1 MKTNKEKIFDYIVDY
16 SKEFKTLE
24 DDTPKFD
31 TRFLSEKLNMQ
42 RTNISSVLNQLVEEG
57 KLSKTNGRPVMFYL
71 SDEQNTELDNLSF
84 SNIIGSDLSL
94 KETLQLTKAAITY
107 PIRIPH
113 VLYIGEK
120 GVGVKTISEK
130 VFDFACSQR
139 ILKKNSAFKAIDC
152 LHFDKNQMNE
162 RSFWQKNFES
172 IKDGLLLV
180 KNADKISI
188 NMITDISNMLIEKK
202 ELKFILI
209 VHVKNADSISI
220 FKDYFN
226 FVVNIPPLE
235 KRTLE
240 ERYQFIEKFFKEE
253 ALKLEKNIDV
263 NYGLMQCLMLYP
275 CIDNLIELKS
285 NIQFGVA
292 NALVRFKRNKTIVLE
307 LSDLPASVRKGLL
320 LIRDKIHEIDQVLDK
335 NVNYIF
341 TKEQTLQSRS
351 KKIGT
356 DIYQKIDFDYK
367 ALGQITVLKDAEEFV
382 FANIEYNL
390 NDYLNKITENID
402 GEKLKTIVSE
412 KLYQITNEFIQ
423 TASIKFNRV
432 YSNKVFLGICLHF
445 NNAIISNRTKQ
456 RISNE
461 KVMNIIEQYDEEYL
475 YSRKFIKK
483 LQDEFNVRFSLDE
496 SVLLTLLI
504 ANDKNQISKNREVI
518 TLIIMHGDNTATS
531 ISQVVKKLMPINNL
545 QAFDLSLDD
554 DIETSYELLKKKI
567 IDVNQGS
574 GILALYD
581 MGSIQ
586 VMLNSIKDET
596 GIDIKSIEVPIP
608 LLAISSCKSS
618 EEGKSLEDIYQHLSH
633 EYSGFAYSRMQSKDI
648 VIVLSSVHENNS
660 DSIKRYLQTLED
672 YRDYQILAFNITD
685 KQNLI
690 DKINEVQIK
699 GNVVG
704 IVGTY
709 NPDIFNLKYVDYSH
723 LPNVHTIHELFAET
737 KDDFDVLDYLV
748 KQFDIF
754 KKDELNRTLI
764 PFIESLQ
771 KIYHMSFSEDTRLGL
786 LIHMECLIDRLQKK
800 YASSVNFNINTI
812 KEKYSKE
819 YGLVSQSLYPLE
831 EGYNVKLSDGDKATI
846 IEIIINS
853 KKEK

>member
-1 MKTNKEKIFDYIVDY
+1 MKTNKDKIFDYIVDY

-94 KETLQLTKAAITY
+94 KETIQLTKAAITY

-120 GVGVKTISEK
+120 GVGIKTISEK
-130 VFDFACSQR
+130 IFDFACSQR
-139 ILKKNSAFKAIDC
+139 ILKKNSAFKVIDC

-162 RSFWQKNFES
+162 TSFWQKNCEG

-209 VHVKNADSISI
+209 VHVKSADSISI

-235 KRTLE
+235 NRTLE

-253 ALKLEKNIDV
+253 ALKLDKNIEV

-320 LIRDKIHEIDQVLDK
+320 LIRDNIHEIDQILEK

-351 KKIGT
+351 KKNDT

-382 FANIEYNL
+382 FANIEHNL

-402 GEKLKTIVSE
+402 GEKIKTIVSE

-461 KVMNIIEQYDEEYL
+461 KVMSIIEQYDEEYL

-483 LQDEFNVRFSLDE
+483 LQDEFNVKFSLDE

-518 TLIIMHGDNTATS
+518 TLIIMHGENTATS
-531 ISQVVKKLMPINNL
+531 ISKVVRKLMPINNL

-608 LLAISSCKSS
+608 LLAITACKSS
-618 EEGKSLEDIYQHLSH
+618 EEGKSLEDIYQHLAN
-633 EYSGFAYSRMQSKDI
+633 EYSGFAYSRIQNKDI
-648 VIVLSSVHENNS
+648 IIVLSSVHENNS

-748 KQFDIF
+748 EQFDIF

-771 KIYHMSFSEDTRLGL
+771 KIFHMSFSQDTRLGL
-786 LIHMECLIDRLQKK
+786 IIHMGCLIDRLQKK

-812 KEKYSKE
+812 KERYSKE

>member
-139 ILKKNSAFKAIDC
+139 ILKKNSAFKVIDC

-226 FVVNIPPLE
+226 FIVNIPPLE

-253 ALKLEKNIDV
+253 ALKLEKNIEV

-285 NIQFGVA
+285 NIRFGVA
-292 NALVRFKRNKTIVLE
+292 NALVRFKRNKIIVLE

-320 LIRDKIHEIDQVLDK
+320 LIRDKIHEIDQVLEK

-351 KKIGT
+351 KKNDT

-382 FANIEYNL
+382 FANIEHNL
-390 NDYLNKITENID
+390 NEYLNKITENRD
-402 GEKLKTIVSE
+402 GEKIKTIISE

-432 YSNKVFLGICLHF
+432 YSNKTFLGICLHF

-461 KVMNIIEQYDEEYL
+461 KVMSIIEQYDEEYL

-483 LQDEFNVRFSLDE
+483 LQDEFNVKFSLDE

-531 ISQVVKKLMPINNL
+531 ISKVVKKLMPINNL

-608 LLAISSCKSS
+608 LLAISACKSS
-618 EEGKSLEDIYQHLSH
+618 EEGKSLEDIYQHLAN

-748 KQFDIF
+748 EQFDIF
-754 KKDELNRTLI
+754 KKDELNQTLI

-771 KIYHMSFSEDTRLGL
+771 KIFHMSFSEDTRLGL
-786 LIHMECLIDRLQKK
+786 LIHMGCLIDRLQKK

>member
-139 ILKKNSAFKAIDC
+139 ILKKNSAFKVIDC

-226 FVVNIPPLE
+226 FIVNIPPLE

-253 ALKLEKNIDV
+253 ALKLEKNIEV

-285 NIQFGVA
+285 NIRFGVA

-320 LIRDKIHEIDQVLDK
+320 LIRDKIHEIDQVLEK

-351 KKIGT
+351 KKNDT

-382 FANIEYNL
+382 FANIEHNL
-390 NDYLNKITENID
+390 NEYLNKITENRD
-402 GEKLKTIVSE
+402 GEKIKTIVSE

-432 YSNKVFLGICLHF
+432 YSNKSFLGICLHF

-461 KVMNIIEQYDEEYL
+461 KVMSIIEQYDEEYL

-483 LQDEFNVRFSLDE
+483 LQDEFNVKFSLDE

-531 ISQVVKKLMPINNL
+531 ISKVVKKLMPINNL

-608 LLAISSCKSS
+608 LLAISACKSS
-618 EEGKSLEDIYQHLSH
+618 EEGKSLEDIYQHLAN
-633 EYSGFAYSRMQSKDI
+633 EYSGFSYSRMQSKDI

-748 KQFDIF
+748 EQFDIF
-754 KKDELNRTLI
+754 KKDELNQTLI

-771 KIYHMSFSEDTRLGL
+771 KIFHMSFSEDTRLGL
-786 LIHMECLIDRLQKK
+786 LIHMGCLIDRLQKK

>member
-139 ILKKNSAFKAIDC
+139 ILKKNSAFKVIDC

-320 LIRDKIHEIDQVLDK
+320 LIRDKIHEIDQVLEK

-382 FANIEYNL
+382 FANIEHNL

-402 GEKLKTIVSE
+402 GEKIKTIVSE

-456 RISNE
+456 RISHE
-461 KVMNIIEQYDEEYL
+461 KVMSIIEQYDEEYL

-483 LQDEFNVRFSLDE
+483 LQDEFNVKFSLDE

-531 ISQVVKKLMPINNL
+531 ISKVVKKLMPINKL

-618 EEGKSLEDIYQHLSH
+618 EEGKSLEDIYQHLAH

-786 LIHMECLIDRLQKK
+786 LIHMGCLIDRLQKK

-846 IEIIINS
+846 IEIIMNS

>member
-139 ILKKNSAFKAIDC
+139 ILKKNSAFKVIDC

-748 KQFDIF
+748 EQFDIF

-771 KIYHMSFSEDTRLGL
+771 KIFHMSFSEDTRLGL
-786 LIHMECLIDRLQKK
+786 LIHMGCLIDRLQKK

-831 EGYNVKLSDGDKATI
+831 EGYNVKLSDGDKVTI
-846 IEIIINS
+846 IEIIMNS

>member
-139 ILKKNSAFKAIDC
+139 ILKKNSAFKVIDC

-483 LQDEFNVRFSLDE
+483 LQDEFNVKFSLDE

>member
-57 KLSKTNGRPVMFYL
+57 KLSKINGRPVMFYL

-139 ILKKNSAFKAIDC
+139 ILKKNSAFKVIDC

-253 ALKLEKNIDV
+253 ALKLEKNIEV

-285 NIQFGVA
+285 NIRFGVA

-320 LIRDKIHEIDQVLDK
+320 LIRDKIHEIDQVLEK

-382 FANIEYNL
+382 FANIEHNL

-402 GEKLKTIVSE
+402 GEKIKTIVSE

-445 NNAIISNRTKQ
+445 NNAIISHRTKQ
-456 RISNE
+456 RISHE
-461 KVMNIIEQYDEEYL
+461 KVMSIIEQYDEEYL

-483 LQDEFNVRFSLDE
+483 LQDEFNVKFSLDE

-531 ISQVVKKLMPINNL
+531 ISKVVKKLMPINNL

-618 EEGKSLEDIYQHLSH
+618 EEGKSLEDIYQHLAH

-748 KQFDIF
+748 EQFDIF

-771 KIYHMSFSEDTRLGL
+771 KIFHMSFSEDTRLGL
-786 LIHMECLIDRLQKK
+786 LIHMGCLIDRLQKK

-831 EGYNVKLSDGDKATI
+831 EGYDVKLSDGDKATI
-846 IEIIINS
+846 IEIIMNS

>member
-57 KLSKTNGRPVMFYL
+57 KLSKINGRPVMFYL

-235 KRTLE
+235 KRTFE

-253 ALKLEKNIDV
+253 ALQLNKNIEV

-285 NIQFGVA
+285 NIRFGVA

-320 LIRDKIHEIDQVLDK
+320 LIRDKIHEIDQVLNK

-351 KKIGT
+351 KKNDT

-382 FANIEYNL
+382 FANIEHNL

-402 GEKLKTIVSE
+402 GEKIKTIVSE

-445 NNAIISNRTKQ
+445 NNAIISHRTKQ
-456 RISNE
+456 RISHE
-461 KVMNIIEQYDEEYL
+461 KVMSIIEQYDEEYL

-483 LQDEFNVRFSLDE
+483 LQDEFNVKFSLDE

-531 ISQVVKKLMPINNL
+531 ISKVVKKLMPINNL

-596 GIDIKSIEVPIP
+596 GIDIKSIEIPIP

-618 EEGKSLEDIYQHLSH
+618 EEGKSLEDIYQHLAH

-748 KQFDIF
+748 EQFDIF

-771 KIYHMSFSEDTRLGL
+771 KIFHMSFSEDTRLGL
-786 LIHMECLIDRLQKK
+786 LIHMGCLIDRLQKK

-831 EGYNVKLSDGDKATI
+831 EGYNVKLSDGDKVTI
-846 IEIIINS
+846 IEIIMNS

>member
-139 ILKKNSAFKAIDC
+139 ILKKNSAFKVIDC

-188 NMITDISNMLIEKK
+188 NMFTDISNMLIEKK

-226 FVVNIPPLE
+226 FIVNIPPLE

-253 ALKLEKNIDV
+253 ALKLEKNIEV

-285 NIQFGVA
+285 NIRFGVA

-320 LIRDKIHEIDQVLDK
+320 LIRDKIHEIDQVLEK

-351 KKIGT
+351 KKNDT

-382 FANIEYNL
+382 FANIEHNL
-390 NDYLNKITENID
+390 NEYLNKITENRD
-402 GEKLKTIVSE
+402 VEKIKTIVSE

-432 YSNKVFLGICLHF
+432 YSNKAFLGICLHF

-461 KVMNIIEQYDEEYL
+461 KVMSIIEQYDEEYL

-483 LQDEFNVRFSLDE
+483 LQDEFNVKFSLDE

-531 ISQVVKKLMPINNL
+531 ISKVVKKLMPINNL

-608 LLAISSCKSS
+608 LLAISACKSS
-618 EEGKSLEDIYQHLSH
+618 EEGKSLEDIYQHLAN

-748 KQFDIF
+748 EQFDIF
-754 KKDELNRTLI
+754 KKDELNQTLI

-771 KIYHMSFSEDTRLGL
+771 KIFHMSFSENTRLGL
-786 LIHMECLIDRLQKK
+786 LIHMGCLIDRLQKK

>member
-139 ILKKNSAFKAIDC
+139 ILKKNSAFKVIDC

-162 RSFWQKNFES
+162 RSFWQKNFEG

-253 ALKLEKNIDV
+253 ALKLEKNIEV

-285 NIQFGVA
+285 NIRFGVA

-320 LIRDKIHEIDQVLDK
+320 LIRDKIHEINQVLEK

-351 KKIGT
+351 KKNDT

-382 FANIEYNL
+382 FANIEHNL

-402 GEKLKTIVSE
+402 GEKIKTIVSE

-461 KVMNIIEQYDEEYL
+461 KVMSIIEQYDEEYL

-483 LQDEFNVRFSLDE
+483 LQDEFNVKFSLDE

-531 ISQVVKKLMPINNL
+531 ISKVVKKLMPINNL

-608 LLAISSCKSS
+608 LLAISACKSS
-618 EEGKSLEDIYQHLSH
+618 EEGKSLEDIYQHLAN

-748 KQFDIF
+748 EQFDIF

-771 KIYHMSFSEDTRLGL
+771 KIFHMTFSEDTRLGL
-786 LIHMECLIDRLQKK
+786 LIHMGCLIDRLQKK

>member
-94 KETLQLTKAAITY
+94 KETFQLTKAAITY

-139 ILKKNSAFKAIDC
+139 ILKKNSAFKVIDC

-253 ALKLEKNIDV
+253 ALKLEKNIEV

-285 NIQFGVA
+285 NIRFGVA

-320 LIRDKIHEIDQVLDK
+320 LIREKIHEINQVLEK

-351 KKIGT
+351 KKNDT

-382 FANIEYNL
+382 FANIEHNL

-402 GEKLKTIVSE
+402 GEKIKTIVSE

-461 KVMNIIEQYDEEYL
+461 KVMSIIEQYDEEYL

-483 LQDEFNVRFSLDE
+483 LQDEFNVKFSLDE

-531 ISQVVKKLMPINNL
+531 ISKVVKKLMPINNL

-608 LLAISSCKSS
+608 LLAISACKSS
-618 EEGKSLEDIYQHLSH
+618 EEGKSLEDIYQHLAN

-748 KQFDIF
+748 EQFDIF

-771 KIYHMSFSEDTRLGL
+771 KIFHMTFSEDTRLGL
-786 LIHMECLIDRLQKK
+786 LIHMGCLIDRLQKK

-819 YGLVSQSLYPLE
+819 YELVSQSLYPLE

>member
-139 ILKKNSAFKAIDC
+139 ILKKNSAFKVIDC

-226 FVVNIPPLE
+226 FIVNIPPLE

-253 ALKLEKNIDV
+253 ALKLEKNIEV

-285 NIQFGVA
+285 NIRFGVA

-307 LSDLPASVRKGLL
+307 LSDLPANVRKGLL
-320 LIRDKIHEIDQVLDK
+320 LIRDKIHEIDQVLEK

-351 KKIGT
+351 KKNDT

-382 FANIEYNL
+382 FANIEHNL
-390 NDYLNKITENID
+390 NEYLNKITENRD
-402 GEKLKTIVSE
+402 GEKIKTIVSE

-432 YSNKVFLGICLHF
+432 YSNKTFLGICLHF

-461 KVMNIIEQYDEEYL
+461 KVMSIIEQYDEEYL

-483 LQDEFNVRFSLDE
+483 LQDEFNVKFSLDE

-531 ISQVVKKLMPINNL
+531 ISKVVKKLMPINNL

-608 LLAISSCKSS
+608 LLAISACKSS
-618 EEGKSLEDIYQHLSH
+618 EEGKSLEDIYQHLAN

-748 KQFDIF
+748 EQFDIF
-754 KKDELNRTLI
+754 KKDELNQTLI

-771 KIYHMSFSEDTRLGL
+771 KIFHMSFSEDTRLGL
-786 LIHMECLIDRLQKK
+786 LIHMGCLIDRLQKK

>member
-57 KLSKTNGRPVMFYL
+57 KLSKINGRPVMFYL

-139 ILKKNSAFKAIDC
+139 ILKKNSAFKVIDC

-253 ALKLEKNIDV
+253 ALKLEKNIEV

-285 NIQFGVA
+285 NIRFGVA

-320 LIRDKIHEIDQVLDK
+320 LIRDKIHEIDQVLEK

-382 FANIEYNL
+382 FANIEHNL

-402 GEKLKTIVSE
+402 GEKIKTIVSE

-456 RISNE
+456 RISHE
-461 KVMNIIEQYDEEYL
+461 KVMSIIEQYDEEYL

-483 LQDEFNVRFSLDE
+483 LQDEFNVKFSLDE

-531 ISQVVKKLMPINNL
+531 ISKVVKKLMPINNL

-618 EEGKSLEDIYQHLSH
+618 EEGKSLEDIYQHLAH
-633 EYSGFAYSRMQSKDI
+633 EYSGFAYLRMQSKDI

-748 KQFDIF
+748 EQFDIF

-771 KIYHMSFSEDTRLGL
+771 KIFHMSFSEDTRLGL
-786 LIHMECLIDRLQKK
+786 LIHMGCLIDRLQKK

-831 EGYNVKLSDGDKATI
+831 EGYDVKLSDGDKATI
-846 IEIIINS
+846 IEIIMNS

>member
-139 ILKKNSAFKAIDC
+139 ILKKNSAFKVIDC

-253 ALKLEKNIDV
+253 ALKLEKNIEV

-285 NIQFGVA
+285 NIRFGVA

-320 LIRDKIHEIDQVLDK
+320 LIRDKIHEIDQVLEK

-382 FANIEYNL
+382 FANIEHNL

-402 GEKLKTIVSE
+402 GEKIKTIVSE

-445 NNAIISNRTKQ
+445 NNAIISHRTKQ
-456 RISNE
+456 RISHE
-461 KVMNIIEQYDEEYL
+461 KVMSIIEQYDEEYL

-483 LQDEFNVRFSLDE
+483 LQDEFNVKFSLDE

-531 ISQVVKKLMPINNL
+531 ISKVVKKLMPINNL

-618 EEGKSLEDIYQHLSH
+618 EEGKSLEDIYQHLAH

-748 KQFDIF
+748 EQFDIF

-771 KIYHMSFSEDTRLGL
+771 KIFHMSFSEDTRLGL
-786 LIHMECLIDRLQKK
+786 LIHMGCLIDRLQKK

-846 IEIIINS
+846 IEIIMNS

>member
-1 MKTNKEKIFDYIVDY
+1 MKTNKDKIFDYIVDY

-94 KETLQLTKAAITY
+94 KETIQLTKAAITY

-120 GVGVKTISEK
+120 GVGIKTISEK
-130 VFDFACSQR
+130 IFDFACSQR
-139 ILKKNSAFKAIDC
+139 ILKKNSAFKVIDC

-162 RSFWQKNFES
+162 TSFWQKNCEG

-188 NMITDISNMLIEKK
+188 NMITDISNMLVEKK

-209 VHVKNADSISI
+209 VHVKSADSISI

-235 KRTLE
+235 SRTLE

-253 ALKLEKNIDV
+253 ALKLDKNIEV

-320 LIRDKIHEIDQVLDK
+320 LIRDNIHEIDQILEK

-351 KKIGT
+351 KKNDT

-382 FANIEYNL
+382 FANIEHNL

-402 GEKLKTIVSE
+402 GEKIKTIVSE

-461 KVMNIIEQYDEEYL
+461 KVMSIIEQYDEEYL

-483 LQDEFNVRFSLDE
+483 LQDEFNVKFSLDE

-518 TLIIMHGDNTATS
+518 TLIIMHGENTATS
-531 ISQVVKKLMPINNL
+531 ISKVVRKLMPINNL

-608 LLAISSCKSS
+608 LLAITACKSS
-618 EEGKSLEDIYQHLSH
+618 EEGKSLEDIYQHLAN
-633 EYSGFAYSRMQSKDI
+633 EYSGFAYSRIQNKDI
-648 VIVLSSVHENNS
+648 IIVLSSVHENNS

-748 KQFDIF
+748 EQFDIF

-771 KIYHMSFSEDTRLGL
+771 KIFHMSFSQDTRLGL
-786 LIHMECLIDRLQKK
+786 IIHMGCLIDRLQKK

-812 KEKYSKE
+812 KERYSKE

>member
-139 ILKKNSAFKAIDC
+139 ILKKNSAFKVIDC

-240 ERYQFIEKFFKEE
+240 ERYQLIEKFFKEE
-253 ALKLEKNIDV
+253 ALKLEKNIEV

-285 NIQFGVA
+285 NIRFGVA

-320 LIRDKIHEIDQVLDK
+320 LIRDKIHEIDQVLEK

-351 KKIGT
+351 KKNDT

-382 FANIEYNL
+382 FANIEHNL

-402 GEKLKTIVSE
+402 GEKIKTIVSE

-456 RISNE
+456 RISHE
-461 KVMNIIEQYDEEYL
+461 KVMSIIEQYDEEYL

-483 LQDEFNVRFSLDE
+483 LQDEFNVKFSLDE

-531 ISQVVKKLMPINNL
+531 ISKVVKKLMPINNL

-618 EEGKSLEDIYQHLSH
+618 EEGKSLEDIYQHLAH

-748 KQFDIF
+748 EQFDIF

-771 KIYHMSFSEDTRLGL
+771 KIFHMSFSEDTRLGL
-786 LIHMECLIDRLQKK
+786 LIHMGCLIDRLQKK

>member
-139 ILKKNSAFKAIDC
+139 ILKKNSAFKVIDC

-253 ALKLEKNIDV
+253 ALKLEKNIEV

-285 NIQFGVA
+285 NIRFGVA

-320 LIRDKIHEIDQVLDK
+320 LIRDKIHEIDQVLEK

-382 FANIEYNL
+382 FANIEHNL

-402 GEKLKTIVSE
+402 GEKIKTIVSE

-456 RISNE
+456 RISHE
-461 KVMNIIEQYDEEYL
+461 KVMSIIEQYDEEYL

-483 LQDEFNVRFSLDE
+483 LQDEFNVKFSLDE

-531 ISQVVKKLMPINNL
+531 ISKVVKKLMPINNL

-618 EEGKSLEDIYQHLSH
+618 EEGKSLEDIYQHLAH

-748 KQFDIF
+748 EQFDIF

-771 KIYHMSFSEDTRLGL
+771 KIFHMSFSEDTRLGL
-786 LIHMECLIDRLQKK
+786 LIHMGCLIDRLQKK
-800 YASSVNFNINTI
+800 YASSVNFNINAI

-831 EGYNVKLSDGDKATI
+831 EGYDVKLSDGDKATI
-846 IEIIINS
+846 IEIIMNS

>member
-139 ILKKNSAFKAIDC
+139 ILKKNSAFKVIDC

-253 ALKLEKNIDV
+253 ALKLEKNIEV

-285 NIQFGVA
+285 NIRFGVA

-320 LIRDKIHEIDQVLDK
+320 LIRDKIHEIDQVLEK

-351 KKIGT
+351 KKNDT
-356 DIYQKIDFDYK
+356 DIYQKLDFDYK

-382 FANIEYNL
+382 FANIEHNL
-390 NDYLNKITENID
+390 NEYLNKITENRD
-402 GEKLKTIVSE
+402 GEKIKTIVSE

-432 YSNKVFLGICLHF
+432 YSNKTFLGICLHF

-461 KVMNIIEQYDEEYL
+461 KVMSIIEQYDEEYL

-483 LQDEFNVRFSLDE
+483 LQDEFNVKFSLDE

-531 ISQVVKKLMPINNL
+531 ISKVVKKLMPINNL

-608 LLAISSCKSS
+608 LLAISACKSS
-618 EEGKSLEDIYQHLSH
+618 EEGKSLEDIYQHLAN

-748 KQFDIF
+748 EQFDIF
-754 KKDELNRTLI
+754 KKDELNQTLI

-771 KIYHMSFSEDTRLGL
+771 KIFHMSFSEDTRLGL
-786 LIHMECLIDRLQKK
+786 LIHMGCLIDRLQKK

>member
-139 ILKKNSAFKAIDC
+139 ILKKNSAFKVIDC

-162 RSFWQKNFES
+162 ESFWQKNFES

-209 VHVKNADSISI
+209 VHVNNADSISI

-235 KRTLE
+235 KRTLK
-240 ERYQFIEKFFKEE
+240 ERYQLIEKFFKEE
-253 ALKLEKNIDV
+253 ALKLEKNIEV

-285 NIQFGVA
+285 NIRFGVA

-320 LIRDKIHEIDQVLDK
+320 LIRDKIHEIDQVLEK

-351 KKIGT
+351 KKNDT

-382 FANIEYNL
+382 FANIEHNL
-390 NDYLNKITENID
+390 NDYLNKITENMD
-402 GEKLKTIVSE
+402 GEKIKTIVSE

-456 RISNE
+456 RISHE
-461 KVMNIIEQYDEEYL
+461 KVMSIIEQYDEEYL

-483 LQDEFNVRFSLDE
+483 LQDEFNVKFSLDE

-531 ISQVVKKLMPINNL
+531 ISKVVKKLMPINNL

-618 EEGKSLEDIYQHLSH
+618 EEGKSLEDIYQHLAH

-748 KQFDIF
+748 EQFDIF

-771 KIYHMSFSEDTRLGL
+771 KIFHMSFSEDTRLGL
-786 LIHMECLIDRLQKK
+786 LIHMGCLIDRLQKK

>member
-57 KLSKTNGRPVMFYL
+57 KLSKINGRPVMFYL

-139 ILKKNSAFKAIDC
+139 ILKKNSAFKVIDC

-226 FVVNIPPLE
+226 FVVNIPSLE
-235 KRTLE
+235 KRTFE

-253 ALKLEKNIDV
+253 ALQLNKNIEV

-285 NIQFGVA
+285 NIRFGVA

-320 LIRDKIHEIDQVLDK
+320 LIRDKIHEIDQVLEK

-382 FANIEYNL
+382 FANIEHNL

-402 GEKLKTIVSE
+402 GEKIKTIVSE

-456 RISNE
+456 RISHE
-461 KVMNIIEQYDEEYL
+461 KVMSIIEQYDEEYL

-483 LQDEFNVRFSLDE
+483 LQDEFNVKFSLDE

-531 ISQVVKKLMPINNL
+531 ISKVVKKLMPINNL

-618 EEGKSLEDIYQHLSH
+618 EEGKSLEDIYQHLAH

-748 KQFDIF
+748 EQFDIF

-771 KIYHMSFSEDTRLGL
+771 KIFHMSFSEDTRLGL
-786 LIHMECLIDRLQKK
+786 LIHMGCLIDRLQKK

-831 EGYNVKLSDGDKATI
+831 EGYDVKLSDGDKATI

>member
-139 ILKKNSAFKAIDC
+139 ILKKNSAFKVIDC

-226 FVVNIPPLE
+226 FIVNIPPLE

-253 ALKLEKNIDV
+253 ALKLEKNIEV

-285 NIQFGVA
+285 NIRFGVA
-292 NALVRFKRNKTIVLE
+292 NALVRFKRNKIIVLE

-320 LIRDKIHEIDQVLDK
+320 LIRDKIHEIDQVLEK

-351 KKIGT
+351 KKNDT

-382 FANIEYNL
+382 FANIEHNL
-390 NDYLNKITENID
+390 NEYLNKITENRD
-402 GEKLKTIVSE
+402 GEKIKTIISE

-423 TASIKFNRV
+423 TASIKFNRIF
-432 YSNKVFLGICLHF
+432 SNKTFLGICLHF

-461 KVMNIIEQYDEEYL
+461 KVMSIIEQYDEEYL

-483 LQDEFNVRFSLDE
+483 LQDEFNVKFSLDE

-531 ISQVVKKLMPINNL
+531 ISKVVKKLMPINNL

-608 LLAISSCKSS
+608 LLAISACKSS
-618 EEGKSLEDIYQHLSH
+618 EEGKSLEDIYQHLAN

-748 KQFDIF
+748 EQFDIF
-754 KKDELNRTLI
+754 KKDELNQTLI

-771 KIYHMSFSEDTRLGL
+771 KIFHMSFSEDTRLGL
-786 LIHMECLIDRLQKK
+786 LIHMGCLIDRLQKK

>member
-139 ILKKNSAFKAIDC
+139 ILKKNSAFKVIDC

-226 FVVNIPPLE
+226 FIVNIPPLE

-253 ALKLEKNIDV
+253 ALKLEKNIEV

-285 NIQFGVA
+285 NIRFGVA

-320 LIRDKIHEIDQVLDK
+320 LIRDKIHEIDQVLEK

-351 KKIGT
+351 KKNDT

-382 FANIEYNL
+382 FANIEHNL
-390 NDYLNKITENID
+390 NEYLNKITENRD
-402 GEKLKTIVSE
+402 GEKIKTIVSE

-432 YSNKVFLGICLHF
+432 YSNKAFLGICLHF

-461 KVMNIIEQYDEEYL
+461 KVMSIIEQYDEEYL

-483 LQDEFNVRFSLDE
+483 LQDEFNVKFSLDE

-531 ISQVVKKLMPINNL
+531 ISKVVKKLMPINNL

-608 LLAISSCKSS
+608 LLAISACKSS
-618 EEGKSLEDIYQHLSH
+618 EEGKSLEDIYQHLAN

-748 KQFDIF
+748 EQFDIF
-754 KKDELNRTLI
+754 KKDELNQTLI

-771 KIYHMSFSEDTRLGL
+771 KIFHMSFSENTRLGL
-786 LIHMECLIDRLQKK
+786 LIHMGCLIGRLQKK

>member
-139 ILKKNSAFKAIDC
+139 ILKKNSAFKVIDC

-253 ALKLEKNIDV
+253 ALQLNKNIEV

-285 NIQFGVA
+285 NIRFGVA

-320 LIRDKIHEIDQVLDK
+320 LIRDKIHEIDRVLEK

-351 KKIGT
+351 KKNDT
-356 DIYQKIDFDYK
+356 DIYKKIDFDYK

-382 FANIEYNL
+382 FANIEHNL
-390 NDYLNKITENID
+390 NDYLNKITENMD
-402 GEKLKTIVSE
+402 GEKIKTIVSE

-456 RISNE
+456 RISHE
-461 KVMNIIEQYDEEYL
+461 KVMSIIEQYDEEYL

-483 LQDEFNVRFSLDE
+483 LQDEFNVKFSLDE

-531 ISQVVKKLMPINNL
+531 ISKVVKKLMPINNL

-608 LLAISSCKSS
+608 LLAISACKSS
-618 EEGKSLEDIYQHLSH
+618 EEGKSLEDIYHHLAN

-748 KQFDIF
+748 EQFDIF

-771 KIYHMSFSEDTRLGL
+771 KIFHMSFSEDTRLGL
-786 LIHMECLIDRLQKK
+786 LIHMGCLIDRLQKK
-800 YASSVNFNINTI
+800 YASSVNFNMNTI

>member
-1 MKTNKEKIFDYIVDY
+1 M
-16 SKEFKTLE
+16 
-24 DDTPKFD
+24 
-31 TRFLSEKLNMQ
+31 
-42 RTNISSVLNQLVEEG
+42 
-57 KLSKTNGRPVMFYL
+57 
-71 SDEQNTELDNLSF
+71 
-84 SNIIGSDLSL
+84 
-94 KETLQLTKAAITY
+94 
-107 PIRIPH
+107 
-113 VLYIGEK
+113 
-120 GVGVKTISEK
+120 
-130 VFDFACSQR
+130 
-139 ILKKNSAFKAIDC
+139 IDC

-235 KRTLE
+235 KRTFE

-253 ALKLEKNIDV
+253 ALQLNNNIEV

-285 NIQFGVA
+285 NIRFGVA

-320 LIRDKIHEIDQVLDK
+320 LIRDKIHEIDQVLEK

-382 FANIEYNL
+382 FANIEHNL

-402 GEKLKTIVSE
+402 GEKIKTIVSE

-445 NNAIISNRTKQ
+445 NNAIISHRTKQ
-456 RISNE
+456 RISHE
-461 KVMNIIEQYDEEYL
+461 KVMSIIEQYDEEYL

-483 LQDEFNVRFSLDE
+483 LQDEFNVKFSLDE

-531 ISQVVKKLMPINNL
+531 ISKVVKKLMPINNL

-586 VMLNSIKDET
+586 VMFNSIKDET

-618 EEGKSLEDIYQHLSH
+618 EEGKSLEDIYQHLAH

-748 KQFDIF
+748 EQFDIF

-771 KIYHMSFSEDTRLGL
+771 KIFHMSFSEDTRLGL
-786 LIHMECLIDRLQKK
+786 LIHMGCLIDRLQKK

>member
-139 ILKKNSAFKAIDC
+139 ILKKNSAFKVIDC

-253 ALKLEKNIDV
+253 ALKLEKNIEV

-285 NIQFGVA
+285 NIRFGVA

-320 LIRDKIHEIDQVLDK
+320 LIRDKIHEIDQVLEK

-351 KKIGT
+351 KKNDT

-382 FANIEYNL
+382 FANIEHNL
-390 NDYLNKITENID
+390 NEYLNKITENRD
-402 GEKLKTIVSE
+402 GEKIKTIVSE

-432 YSNKVFLGICLHF
+432 YSNKTFLGICLHF

-461 KVMNIIEQYDEEYL
+461 KVMSIIEQYDEEYL

-483 LQDEFNVRFSLDE
+483 LQDEFNVKFSLDE

-531 ISQVVKKLMPINNL
+531 ISKVVKKLMPINNL

-608 LLAISSCKSS
+608 LLAISACKSS
-618 EEGKSLEDIYQHLSH
+618 EEGKSLEDIYQHLAN

-748 KQFDIF
+748 EQFDIF
-754 KKDELNRTLI
+754 KKDELNQTLI

-771 KIYHMSFSEDTRLGL
+771 KIFHMSFSEDTRLGL
-786 LIHMECLIDRLQKK
+786 LIHMGCLIDRLQKK

>member
-139 ILKKNSAFKAIDC
+139 ILKKNSAFKVIDC

-226 FVVNIPPLE
+226 FIVNIPPLE

-253 ALKLEKNIDV
+253 ALKLEKNIEV

-285 NIQFGVA
+285 NIRFGVA
-292 NALVRFKRNKTIVLE
+292 NALVRFKRNKSIVLE

-320 LIRDKIHEIDQVLDK
+320 LIRGKIHEIDQVLEK

-351 KKIGT
+351 KKNDT
-356 DIYQKIDFDYK
+356 DIY
-367 ALGQITVLKDAEEFV
+367 E
-382 FANIEYNL
+382 
-390 NDYLNKITENID
+390 
-402 GEKLKTIVSE
+402 
-412 KLYQITNEFIQ
+412 
-423 TASIKFNRV
+423 
-432 YSNKVFLGICLHF
+432 
-445 NNAIISNRTKQ
+445 
-456 RISNE
+456 
-461 KVMNIIEQYDEEYL
+461 
-475 YSRKFIKK
+475 
-483 LQDEFNVRFSLDE
+483 
-496 SVLLTLLI
+496 
-504 ANDKNQISKNREVI
+504 
-518 TLIIMHGDNTATS
+518 
-531 ISQVVKKLMPINNL
+531 P
-545 QAFDLSLDD
+545 
-554 DIETSYELLKKKI
+554 
-567 IDVNQGS
+567 
-574 GILALYD
+574 
-581 MGSIQ
+581 
-586 VMLNSIKDET
+586 
-596 GIDIKSIEVPIP
+596 P
-608 LLAISSCKSS
+608 
-618 EEGKSLEDIYQHLSH
+618 
-633 EYSGFAYSRMQSKDI
+633 
-648 VIVLSSVHENNS
+648 LSS
-660 DSIKRYLQTLED
+660 RQ
-672 YRDYQILAFNITD
+672 
-685 KQNLI
+685 
-690 DKINEVQIK
+690 
-699 GNVVG
+699 
-704 IVGTY
+704 
-709 NPDIFNLKYVDYSH
+709 
-723 LPNVHTIHELFAET
+723 
-737 KDDFDVLDYLV
+737 V
-748 KQFDIF
+748 K
-754 KKDELNRTLI
+754 
-764 PFIESLQ
+764 
-771 KIYHMSFSEDTRLGL
+771 
-786 LIHMECLIDRLQKK
+786 
-800 YASSVNFNINTI
+800 
-812 KEKYSKE
+812 
-819 YGLVSQSLYPLE
+819 
-831 EGYNVKLSDGDKATI
+831 
-846 IEIIINS
+846 
-853 KKEK
+853 

>member
-139 ILKKNSAFKAIDC
+139 ILKKNSAFKVIDC

-188 NMITDISNMLIEKK
+188 NMITDISNILKKKK

-226 FVVNIPPLE
+226 FIVNIPPLE

-253 ALKLEKNIDV
+253 ALKLEKNIEV

-285 NIQFGVA
+285 NIRFGVA
-292 NALVRFKRNKTIVLE
+292 NALVRFKRNKIIVLE

-320 LIRDKIHEIDQVLDK
+320 LIRDKIHEIDQVLEK

-351 KKIGT
+351 KKNDT

-382 FANIEYNL
+382 FANIEHNL
-390 NDYLNKITENID
+390 NEYLNKITENRD
-402 GEKLKTIVSE
+402 GEKIKTIISE

-423 TASIKFNRV
+423 TASIKFNRIF
-432 YSNKVFLGICLHF
+432 SNKTFLGICLHF

-461 KVMNIIEQYDEEYL
+461 KVMSIIEQYDEEYL

-483 LQDEFNVRFSLDE
+483 LQDEFNVKFSLDE

-531 ISQVVKKLMPINNL
+531 ISKVVKKLMPINNL

-608 LLAISSCKSS
+608 LLAISACKSS
-618 EEGKSLEDIYQHLSH
+618 EEGKSLEDIYQHLAN

-748 KQFDIF
+748 EQFDIF
-754 KKDELNRTLI
+754 KKDELNQTLI

-771 KIYHMSFSEDTRLGL
+771 KIFHMSFSEDTRLGL
-786 LIHMECLIDRLQKK
+786 LIHMGCLIDRLQKK

>member
-107 PIRIPH
+107 PTRIPH

-139 ILKKNSAFKAIDC
+139 ILKKNSAFKVIDC

-253 ALKLEKNIDV
+253 ALKLEKNIEV

-285 NIQFGVA
+285 NIRFGVA

-320 LIRDKIHEIDQVLDK
+320 LIRDKIHEIDRVLEK

-351 KKIGT
+351 KKNDT

-367 ALGQITVLKDAEEFV
+367 ALGQITVFKDAEEFV
-382 FANIEYNL
+382 FANIEHNL

-402 GEKLKTIVSE
+402 GEKIKTIVSE

-461 KVMNIIEQYDEEYL
+461 KVMSIIEQYDEEYL

-483 LQDEFNVRFSLDE
+483 LQDEFNVKFSLDE

-531 ISQVVKKLMPINNL
+531 ISKVVKKLMPINNL

-608 LLAISSCKSS
+608 LLAISACKSS
-618 EEGKSLEDIYQHLSH
+618 EEGKSLEDIYHHLAN

-748 KQFDIF
+748 EQFDIF

-771 KIYHMSFSEDTRLGL
+771 KIFHMTFSEDTRLGL
-786 LIHMECLIDRLQKK
+786 LIHMGCLIDRLQKK

>member
-57 KLSKTNGRPVMFYL
+57 KLSKINGRPVMFYL

-139 ILKKNSAFKAIDC
+139 ILKKNSAFKVIDC

-253 ALKLEKNIDV
+253 ALKLEKNIEV

-285 NIQFGVA
+285 NIRFGVA

-320 LIRDKIHEIDQVLDK
+320 LIRDKIHEIDQVLEK

-382 FANIEYNL
+382 FANIEHNL

-402 GEKLKTIVSE
+402 GEKIKTIVSE

-445 NNAIISNRTKQ
+445 NNAIISHRTKQ
-456 RISNE
+456 RISHE
-461 KVMNIIEQYDEEYL
+461 KVMSIIEQYDEEYL

-483 LQDEFNVRFSLDE
+483 LQDEFNVKFSLDE

-531 ISQVVKKLMPINNL
+531 ISKVVKKLMPINNL

-618 EEGKSLEDIYQHLSH
+618 EEGKSLEDIYQHLAH
-633 EYSGFAYSRMQSKDI
+633 EYSGFAYLRMQSKDI

-748 KQFDIF
+748 EQFDIF

-771 KIYHMSFSEDTRLGL
+771 KIFHMSFSEDTRLGL
-786 LIHMECLIDRLQKK
+786 LIHMGCLIDRLQKK

-831 EGYNVKLSDGDKATI
+831 EGYDVKLSDGDKATI
-846 IEIIINS
+846 IEIIMNS

>member
-139 ILKKNSAFKAIDC
+139 ILKKNSAFKVIDC

-846 IEIIINS
+846 IEIIMNS

>member
-139 ILKKNSAFKAIDC
+139 ILKKNSAFKVIDC

-253 ALKLEKNIDV
+253 ALKLEKNIEV

-285 NIQFGVA
+285 NIRFGVA

-320 LIRDKIHEIDQVLDK
+320 LIRDKIHEIDQVLEK

-483 LQDEFNVRFSLDE
+483 LQDEFNVKFSLDE

-618 EEGKSLEDIYQHLSH
+618 EEGKSLEDIYQHLAH

-748 KQFDIF
+748 EQFDIF

-771 KIYHMSFSEDTRLGL
+771 KIFHMSFSEDTRLGL
-786 LIHMECLIDRLQKK
+786 LIHMGCLIDRLQKK

-846 IEIIINS
+846 IEIIMNS

>member
-139 ILKKNSAFKAIDC
+139 ILKKNSAFKVIDC

-226 FVVNIPPLE
+226 FIVNIPPLE

-253 ALKLEKNIDV
+253 ALKLEKNIEV

-285 NIQFGVA
+285 NIRFGVA

-320 LIRDKIHEIDQVLDK
+320 LIRDKIHEIDQVLEK

-351 KKIGT
+351 KKNDT

-382 FANIEYNL
+382 FANIEHNL
-390 NDYLNKITENID
+390 NEYLNKITENRD
-402 GEKLKTIVSE
+402 GEKIKTIVSE

-432 YSNKVFLGICLHF
+432 YSNKTFLGICLHF

-461 KVMNIIEQYDEEYL
+461 KVMSIIEQYDEEYL

-483 LQDEFNVRFSLDE
+483 LQDEFNVKFSLDE

-531 ISQVVKKLMPINNL
+531 ISKVVKKLMPINNL

-608 LLAISSCKSS
+608 LLAISACKSS
-618 EEGKSLEDIYQHLSH
+618 EEGKSLEDIYQHLAN

-748 KQFDIF
+748 EQFDIF
-754 KKDELNRTLI
+754 KKDELNQTLI

-771 KIYHMSFSEDTRLGL
+771 KIFHMSFSEDTRLGL
-786 LIHMECLIDRLQKK
+786 LIHMGCLIDRLQKK

>member
-139 ILKKNSAFKAIDC
+139 ILKKNSAFKVIDC

-226 FVVNIPPLE
+226 FIVNIPPLE

-253 ALKLEKNIDV
+253 ALKLEKNIEV

-285 NIQFGVA
+285 NIRFGVA

-320 LIRDKIHEIDQVLDK
+320 LIRDKIHEIDQVLEK

-351 KKIGT
+351 KKNDT

-382 FANIEYNL
+382 FANIEHNL
-390 NDYLNKITENID
+390 NEYLNKITENRD
-402 GEKLKTIVSE
+402 GEKIKTIISE

-432 YSNKVFLGICLHF
+432 YSNKTFLGICLHF

-461 KVMNIIEQYDEEYL
+461 KVMSIIEQYDEEYL

-483 LQDEFNVRFSLDE
+483 LQDEFNVKFSLDE

-504 ANDKNQISKNREVI
+504 ANDKNHISKNREVI

-531 ISQVVKKLMPINNL
+531 ISKVVKKLMPINNL

-608 LLAISSCKSS
+608 LLAISACKSS
-618 EEGKSLEDIYQHLSH
+618 EEGKSLEDIYQHLAN
-633 EYSGFAYSRMQSKDI
+633 EYSGFSYSRMQSKDI

-748 KQFDIF
+748 EQFDIF
-754 KKDELNRTLI
+754 KKDELNQTLI

-771 KIYHMSFSEDTRLGL
+771 KIFHMSFSEDTRLGL
-786 LIHMECLIDRLQKK
+786 LIHMGCLIDRLQKK

>member
-139 ILKKNSAFKAIDC
+139 ILKKNSAFKVIDC

-748 KQFDIF
+748 EQFDIF

-771 KIYHMSFSEDTRLGL
+771 KIFHMSFSEDTRLGL
-786 LIHMECLIDRLQKK
+786 LIHMGCLIDRLQKK

-846 IEIIINS
+846 IEIIMNS

>member
-1 MKTNKEKIFDYIVDY
+1 M
-16 SKEFKTLE
+16 S
-24 DDTPKFD
+24 
-31 TRFLSEKLNMQ
+31 
-42 RTNISSVLNQLVEEG
+42 
-57 KLSKTNGRPVMFYL
+57 
-71 SDEQNTELDNLSF
+71 
-84 SNIIGSDLSL
+84 
-94 KETLQLTKAAITY
+94 
-107 PIRIPH
+107 
-113 VLYIGEK
+113 
-120 GVGVKTISEK
+120 
-130 VFDFACSQR
+130 
-139 ILKKNSAFKAIDC
+139 
-152 LHFDKNQMNE
+152 
-162 RSFWQKNFES
+162 
-172 IKDGLLLV
+172 
-180 KNADKISI
+180 
-188 NMITDISNMLIEKK
+188 
-202 ELKFILI
+202 
-209 VHVKNADSISI
+209 
-220 FKDYFN
+220 
-226 FVVNIPPLE
+226 
-235 KRTLE
+235 
-240 ERYQFIEKFFKEE
+240 
-253 ALKLEKNIDV
+253 
-263 NYGLMQCLMLYP
+263 
-275 CIDNLIELKS
+275 
-285 NIQFGVA
+285 
-292 NALVRFKRNKTIVLE
+292 
-307 LSDLPASVRKGLL
+307 
-320 LIRDKIHEIDQVLDK
+320 
-335 NVNYIF
+335 
-341 TKEQTLQSRS
+341 
-351 KKIGT
+351 
-356 DIYQKIDFDYK
+356 
-367 ALGQITVLKDAEEFV
+367 
-382 FANIEYNL
+382 
-390 NDYLNKITENID
+390 
-402 GEKLKTIVSE
+402 
-412 KLYQITNEFIQ
+412 
-423 TASIKFNRV
+423 
-432 YSNKVFLGICLHF
+432 
-445 NNAIISNRTKQ
+445 
-456 RISNE
+456 
-461 KVMNIIEQYDEEYL
+461 IIEQYDEEYL

-483 LQDEFNVRFSLDE
+483 LQDEFNVKFSLDE

-531 ISQVVKKLMPINNL
+531 ISKVVKKLMPINNL

-608 LLAISSCKSS
+608 LLAISACKSS
-618 EEGKSLEDIYQHLSH
+618 EEGKSLEDIYQHLAN
-633 EYSGFAYSRMQSKDI
+633 EYSGFSYSRMQSKDI

-748 KQFDIF
+748 EQFDIF
-754 KKDELNRTLI
+754 KKDELNQTLI

-771 KIYHMSFSEDTRLGL
+771 KIFHMSFSEDTRLGL
-786 LIHMECLIDRLQKK
+786 LIHMGCLIDRLQKK

>member
-139 ILKKNSAFKAIDC
+139 ILKKNSAFKVIDC

-240 ERYQFIEKFFKEE
+240 ERYQLIEKFFKEE
-253 ALKLEKNIDV
+253 ALKLEKNIEV

-285 NIQFGVA
+285 NIRFGVA

-320 LIRDKIHEIDQVLDK
+320 LIRDKIHEIDRVLEK

-351 KKIGT
+351 KKNDT
-356 DIYQKIDFDYK
+356 DIYKKIDFDYK

-382 FANIEYNL
+382 FANIEHNL
-390 NDYLNKITENID
+390 NDYLNKITENMD
-402 GEKLKTIVSE
+402 GEKIKTIVSE

-432 YSNKVFLGICLHF
+432 YSNKVFLGICLHI

-456 RISNE
+456 RISHE
-461 KVMNIIEQYDEEYL
+461 KVMSIIEQYDEEYL

-483 LQDEFNVRFSLDE
+483 LQDEFNVKFSLDE

-531 ISQVVKKLMPINNL
+531 ISKVVKKLMPINNL

-618 EEGKSLEDIYQHLSH
+618 EEGKSLEDIYQHLAH

-748 KQFDIF
+748 EQFDIF

-771 KIYHMSFSEDTRLGL
+771 KIFHMSFSEDTRLGL
-786 LIHMECLIDRLQKK
+786 LIHMGCLIDRLQKK